1 MNSRIYLYK
10 VIILILVSSTIITL
24 GNSSVFSE
32 ELEIYSFLGPK
43 VGTKYIYNLNEG
55 GTLEV
60 LGLASKNNN
69 FLEIQEKLQIPNL
82 VLPTGEKSL
91 TNKYDLLIRDGKLI
105 KKSSKG
111 EDILLQKPI
120 VPNSSV
126 WKMFGVIAYANGS
139 KKATSKCKIT
149 EVSKQHIFGVN
160 RAIVT
165 VRCEMKTD
173 SLGTY
178 IDITRYAE
186 GIGMIENS
194 KESVTEKG
202 ERHSVLLK
210 ITLKNIVDSPKESE
224 K

>member
-1 MNSRIYLYK
+1 M
-10 VIILILVSSTIITL
+10 
-24 GNSSVFSE
+24 GNSNVFSG

-69 FLEIQEKLQIPNL
+69 FIEIEEKLQIPNL
-82 VLPTGEKSL
+82 ILPTGEKSI
-91 TNKYDLLIRDGKLI
+91 TNKYNLLIIDGKLI
-105 KKSSKG
+105 RKSNKG

-120 VPNSSV
+120 VPNSSEWEMV
-126 WKMFGVIAYANGS
+126 GVIVHSNGS
-139 KKATSKCKIT
+139 KKTTSKCKIT
-149 EVSKQHIFGVN
+149 DVSRQHVFDLDRTV
-160 RAIVT
+160 VT

-186 GIGMIENS
+186 GIGMIENENF
-194 KESVTEKG
+194 KEPVTEKD
-202 ERHSVLLK
+202 ERHSIFLK
-210 ITLKNIVDSPKESE
+210 ITLNNIVDKSKEPKR
-224 K
+224 